1 MTQPALAKKG
11 RGGWDSPRM
20 YPWPPLPPH
29 EFEVISVTSAIKKG
43 LPTPHLIGWA
53 AKVTAERAVDKY
65 SYLGTVIAEAG
76 EKEGIAWLKKARYDT
91 ASEKADRG
99 TVVHAAIEA
108 YLAGKPFTK
117 DQMEEEL
124 RERRVP
130 MELWKSTAGMVS
142 GAMEFLFDVEP
153 DVIWSE
159 ATVYSRTHQ
168 YAGTADL
175 IAMVM
180 IGGTMTPV
188 IIDFKTSKAIYDEV
202 ALQLAAYGRA
212 EFVGRHDGSEQPLI
226 PGHDGPIEH
235 GIVIRPMASGRYER
249 ADFALREDIFETFLG
264 CLAVANGLPAL
275 ETARRPK

>member
-1 MTQPALAKKG
+1 MCI
-11 RGGWDSPRM
+11 RD
-20 YPWPPLPPH
+20 
-29 EFEVISVTSAIKKG
+29 
-43 LPTPHLIGWA
+43 
-53 AKVTAERAVDKY
+53 RAFDRVAR
-65 SYLGTVIAEAG
+65 AEAG

-175 IAMVM
+175 IAKVM

-212 EFVGRHDGSEQPLI
+212 EFVGRHDGSEQPLM

-249 ADFALREDIFETFLG
+249 ADFALREDIFDTFLG

-275 ETARRPK
+275 DTARRPK